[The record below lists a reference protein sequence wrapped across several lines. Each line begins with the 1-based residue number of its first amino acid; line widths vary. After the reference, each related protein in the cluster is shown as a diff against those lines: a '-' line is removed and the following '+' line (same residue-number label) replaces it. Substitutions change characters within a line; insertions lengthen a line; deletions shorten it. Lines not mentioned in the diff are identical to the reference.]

1 MLSYLFHPIDI
12 GARKD
17 IPTLENIYS
26 SLSIT
31 KDIFVNVGMKLQKI
45 PIICTTLYERCF
57 VHLLKGTVKIR
68 LYDPSQSKHLYRDFQ
83 KKMKCLKNTT
93 NCFYNS
99 KINLTSEA
107 DVINTNFP
115 NYEDA
120 FFTEVLLREGNL
132 MYIPN
137 FWWFTLEY
145 KEDSV
150 CLFYTSNT
158 VISYLYNKIY

>member
-1 MLSYLFHPIDI
+1 
-12 GARKD
+12 
-17 IPTLENIYS
+17 
-26 SLSIT
+26 
-31 KDIFVNVGMKLQKI
+31 
-45 PIICTTLYERCF
+45 
-57 VHLLKGTVKIR
+57 
-68 LYDPSQSKHLYRDFQ
+68 
-83 KKMKCLKNTT
+83 MKCLKNTD

-99 KINLTSEA
+99 KINLTSES

-115 NYEDA
+115 NYEKA

-158 VISYLYNKIY
+158 VISYLYNKIF